1 MGKKITLG
9 TAITLIIIAIAITV
23 SLTMV
28 LALRSFNEKVS
39 SITERENMFA
49 KFTEIDNYVR
59 QNRKDDIDEKELMDS
74 VAKGYLDGIDDP
86 YALYM
91 NTEAYAAYVA
101 ASSQTVA
108 GVGISSSMDSDGYML
123 VNKVYEGSTA
133 AGAGILAGDLIIK
146 VDDINLSAE
155 TYEQAE
161 ALLIGEAGT
170 KVTLKVR
177 RGGDDTEMEITR
189 RVITPTNV
197 TAVAFEDYYYI
208 RVDDFTEST
217 PDQFSKAVE
226 KAISAGAKY
235 LIFDVRSVSSGLVS
249 SAATVLDR
257 LVGSGDMLYVE
268 YSDGTKETLYTSNS
282 RETDIPMAVL
292 VNDGTAGA
300 AEFFAAGLRDFGKAK
315 IVGTQTAGVG
325 SLQKI
330 YKLDDGSAIQLTIG
344 KYYLAN
350 SDTAWE
356 GTGIAPD
363 HSVILGYSAD
373 FTSLATINPDIDP
386 QLAKAIEV
394 ASAAVDS
401 GADSVDGSSSVES
414 GESSNG

>member
-9 TAITLIIIAIAITV
+9 TAITLIIIAIAITI

-28 LALRSFNEKVS
+28 LALRNFNEKVS

-59 QNRKDDIDEKELMDS
+59 QNRGDIDEEELMDS
-74 VAKGYLDGIDDP
+74 VAKGYLSGIDDP

-91 NTEAYAAYVA
+91 SAEAYSAYVA

-108 GVGISSSMDSDGYML
+108 GVGISASMDSDGYML
-123 VNKVYEGSTA
+123 VGKVYEGSTA
-133 AGAGILAGDLIIK
+133 ASAGILPGDLIIK
-146 VDDINLSAE
+146 VDDINLSAD
-155 TYEQAE
+155 TYADAE

-170 KVTLKVR
+170 KVTLNVR
-177 RGGDDTEMEITR
+177 RNGEDTEMEITR
-189 RVITPTNV
+189 RVLTPTNV
-197 TAVAFEDYYYI
+197 ATIAFDNHYYI
-208 RVDDFTEST
+208 RVDSFTEST

-226 KAISAGAKY
+226 KAISAGAQY
-235 LIFDVRSVSSGLVS
+235 LVFDVRSVSSGLIS
-249 SAATVLDR
+249 SAATILDR

-268 YSDGTKETLYTSNS
+268 YNDGSKETLYTSNS
-282 RETDIPMAVL
+282 RETDIPMVVL
-292 VNDGTAGA
+292 VNEGTSGA

-350 SDTAWE
+350 SETAWE
-356 GTGIAPD
+356 GVG
-363 HSVILGYSAD
+363 
-373 FTSLATINPDIDP
+373 INPDHAVSLGYVADFSNLSTIDP
-386 QLAKAIEV
+386 SIDTQLAKAIEV
-394 ASAAVDS
+394 VSAAINTNVDEENS
-401 GADSVDGSSSVES
+401 ES
-414 GESSNG
+414 GSGEENNG

>member
-28 LALRSFNEKVS
+28 LALRNFNEKVS

-59 QNRKDDIDEKELMDS
+59 QNRGDIDEEELMDS
-74 VAKGYLDGIDDP
+74 VAKGYLSGIDDP

-91 NTEAYAAYVA
+91 SAEAYSAYVA

-108 GVGISSSMDSDGYML
+108 GVGISASMDSDGYML
-123 VNKVYEGSTA
+123 VGKVYEGSTA
-133 AGAGILAGDLIIK
+133 ASAGILPGDLIIK
-146 VDDINLSAE
+146 VDDINLSAD
-155 TYEQAE
+155 TYADAE

-177 RGGDDTEMEITR
+177 RNGEDTEMEITR
-189 RVITPTNV
+189 RVLTPTNV
-197 TAVAFEDYYYI
+197 ATIAFDNHYYI
-208 RVDDFTEST
+208 RVDSFTEST

-226 KAISAGAKY
+226 KAISAGAQY
-235 LIFDVRSVSSGLVS
+235 LVFDVRSVSSGLIS
-249 SAATVLDR
+249 SAATILDR

-268 YSDGTKETLYTSNS
+268 YNDGSKETLYTSNS
-282 RETDIPMAVL
+282 RETDIPMVVL
-292 VNDGTAGA
+292 VNEGTSGA

-350 SDTAWE
+350 SETAWE
-356 GTGIAPD
+356 GVG
-363 HSVILGYSAD
+363 
-373 FTSLATINPDIDP
+373 INPDHAVSLGYVADFGNLSTIDP
-386 QLAKAIEV
+386 SIDTQLAKAIEV
-394 ASAAVDS
+394 VSAAINTNVDEENS
-401 GADSVDGSSSVES
+401 ES
-414 GESSNG
+414 GSGEENNG

>member
-28 LALRSFNEKVS
+28 LALRNFNEKVS
-39 SITERENMFA
+39 GITDRENMFA

-59 QNRKDDIDEKELMDS
+59 QNRSDIDEEKLMDG
-74 VAKGYLDGIDDP
+74 VAKGYLSGINDP

-91 NTEAYAAYVA
+91 SAEAYSAYVA

-108 GVGISSSMDSDGYML
+108 GVGISASMDSDGYML
-123 VNKVYEGSTA
+123 VNKVYDGSTA
-133 AGAGILAGDLIIK
+133 ASAGILPGDLVIK

-155 TYEQAE
+155 TYADAE

-177 RGGDDTEMEITR
+177 RDGEDTEMEITR
-189 RVITPTNV
+189 RVLTPTNIS
-197 TAVAFEDYYYI
+197 TLAFDNHYYI
-208 RVDDFTEST
+208 RIDDFTEST

-226 KAISAGAKY
+226 KAVSAGAQY
-235 LIFDVRSVSSGLVS
+235 IIFDVRSVSSGLVS
-249 SAATVLDR
+249 SAATILDR

-268 YSDGTKETLYTSNS
+268 YNDGTRETLYTSNS
-282 RETDIPMAVL
+282 RETDIPMVVL
-292 VNDGTAGA
+292 VNEGTSGA

-315 IVGTQTAGVG
+315 IVGGKTAGVG

-350 SDTAWE
+350 SQTAWE
-356 GTGIAPD
+356 GVGIMPD
-363 HSVILGYSAD
+363 HLVSLDYVPD
-373 FTSLATINPDIDP
+373 FTNLSTVDPDMDA

-394 ASAAVDS
+394 VSAAVNTNVDEQPSESDS
-401 GADSVDGSSSVES
+401 SAEN
-414 GESSNG
+414 NG

>member
-9 TAITLIIIAIAITV
+9 TAITLIIIAIAITI

-28 LALRSFNEKVS
+28 LALRNFNEKVS

-59 QNRKDDIDEKELMDS
+59 QNRGDIDEEELMDS
-74 VAKGYLDGIDDP
+74 VAKGYLSGIDDP

-91 NTEAYAAYVA
+91 SAEAYSAYVA

-108 GVGISSSMDSDGYML
+108 GVGISASMDSDGYML
-123 VNKVYEGSTA
+123 VGKVYEGSTA
-133 AGAGILAGDLIIK
+133 ASAGILPGDLIIK
-146 VDDINLSAE
+146 VDDINLSAD
-155 TYEQAE
+155 TYADAE

-177 RGGDDTEMEITR
+177 RNGEDTEMEITR
-189 RVITPTNV
+189 RVLTPTNV
-197 TAVAFEDYYYI
+197 ATIAFDNHYYI
-208 RVDDFTEST
+208 RVDNFTEST

-226 KAISAGAKY
+226 KAISAGAQY
-235 LIFDVRSVSSGLVS
+235 LVFDVRSVSSGLIS
-249 SAATVLDR
+249 SAATILDR

-268 YSDGTKETLYTSNS
+268 YNDGSKETLYTSNS
-282 RETDIPMAVL
+282 RETDIPMVVL
-292 VNDGTAGA
+292 VNEGTSGA

-350 SDTAWE
+350 SKTAWE
-356 GTGIAPD
+356 GVG
-363 HSVILGYSAD
+363 
-373 FTSLATINPDIDP
+373 INPDHAVSLGYVADFSNLSTIDP
-386 QLAKAIEV
+386 SIDTQLAKAIEV
-394 ASAAVDS
+394 VSAAINTNVDEENSKS
-401 GADSVDGSSSVES
+401 GS
-414 GESSNG
+414 GEENNG

>member
-28 LALRSFNEKVS
+28 LALRNFNEKVS
-39 SITERENMFA
+39 GITDRENMFA

-59 QNRKDDIDEKELMDS
+59 QNRSDIDEEKLMDG
-74 VAKGYLDGIDDP
+74 VAKGYLSGINDP

-91 NTEAYAAYVA
+91 SAEAYSAYVA

-108 GVGISSSMDSDGYML
+108 GVGISASMDSDGYML
-123 VNKVYEGSTA
+123 VNKVYDGSTA
-133 AGAGILAGDLIIK
+133 ASAGILPGDLVIK

-155 TYEQAE
+155 TYADAE

-177 RGGDDTEMEITR
+177 RDGEDTEMEITR
-189 RVITPTNV
+189 RVLTPTNIS
-197 TAVAFEDYYYI
+197 TLAFDNHYYI
-208 RVDDFTEST
+208 RIDDFTEST

-226 KAISAGAKY
+226 KAVSAGAQY
-235 LIFDVRSVSSGLVS
+235 IIFDVRSVSSGLVS
-249 SAATVLDR
+249 SAATILDR

-268 YSDGTKETLYTSNS
+268 YNDGTQETLYTSNS
-282 RETDIPMAVL
+282 RETDIPMVVL
-292 VNDGTAGA
+292 VNEGTSGA

-315 IVGTQTAGVG
+315 IVGGKTAGVG

-350 SDTAWE
+350 SQTAWE
-356 GTGIAPD
+356 GVGIMPD
-363 HSVILGYSAD
+363 HLVSLDYIPD
-373 FTSLATINPDIDP
+373 FTSLSTVDPDMDA

-394 ASAAVDS
+394 VSAAVNTNVDELPSESDS
-401 GADSVDGSSSVES
+401 SAEN
-414 GESSNG
+414 NG

>member
-9 TAITLIIIAIAITV
+9 TAITLIIIAIAITI

-28 LALRSFNEKVS
+28 LALRNFNEKVS

-59 QNRKDDIDEKELMDS
+59 QNRGDIDEEELMDS
-74 VAKGYLDGIDDP
+74 VAKGYLSGIDDP

-91 NTEAYAAYVA
+91 SAEAYSAYVA

-108 GVGISSSMDSDGYML
+108 GVGISASMDSDGYML
-123 VNKVYEGSTA
+123 VGKVYEGSTA
-133 AGAGILAGDLIIK
+133 ASAGILPGDLIIK
-146 VDDINLSAE
+146 VDDINLSAD
-155 TYEQAE
+155 TYADAE

-177 RGGDDTEMEITR
+177 RNGEDTEMEITR
-189 RVITPTNV
+189 RVLTPTNV
-197 TAVAFEDYYYI
+197 ATIAFDNHYYI
-208 RVDDFTEST
+208 RVASFTEST

-226 KAISAGAKY
+226 KAISAGAQY
-235 LIFDVRSVSSGLVS
+235 LVFDVRSVSSGLIS
-249 SAATVLDR
+249 SAATILDR

-268 YSDGTKETLYTSNS
+268 YNDGSKETLYTSNS
-282 RETDIPMAVL
+282 RETNIPMVVL
-292 VNDGTAGA
+292 VNEGTSGA

-350 SDTAWE
+350 SETAWE
-356 GTGIAPD
+356 GVG
-363 HSVILGYSAD
+363 
-373 FTSLATINPDIDP
+373 INPDHAVSLGYVADFSNLSTIDP
-386 QLAKAIEV
+386 SIDTQLAKAIEV
-394 ASAAVDS
+394 VSAAINTNVDEENS
-401 GADSVDGSSSVES
+401 ES
-414 GESSNG
+414 GSGEENNG

>member
-9 TAITLIIIAIAITV
+9 TAITLIIIAVAITV

-28 LALRSFNEKVS
+28 LALRNFNEKVS
-39 SITERENMFA
+39 GITERENMFA

-59 QNRKDDIDEKELMDS
+59 QNRSDIDEETLMDG
-74 VAKGYLDGIDDP
+74 VAKGYLSGINDP

-91 NTEAYAAYVA
+91 SAETYSAYVA

-108 GVGISSSMDSDGYML
+108 GVGITASMDSDGYML
-123 VNKVYEGSTA
+123 VGKVYDGSTA
-133 AGAGILAGDLIIK
+133 ASAGILPGDLIIK
-146 VDDINLSAE
+146 VDDINLSAD
-155 TYEQAE
+155 TYAEAE

-177 RGGDDTEMEITR
+177 RDGEDTEMEITR
-189 RVITPTNV
+189 RVLTPTNV
-197 TAVAFEDYYYI
+197 TAVPFDNYYYI

-226 KAISAGAKY
+226 KAISAGAQY
-235 LIFDVRSVSSGLVS
+235 LVFDVRSVNSGLIS

-268 YSDGTKETLYTSNS
+268 YNDGSKETLYTSNS
-282 RETDIPMAVL
+282 RETDIPMVVL
-292 VNDGTAGA
+292 VNESTAGA

-315 IVGTQTAGVG
+315 IVGMQTAGVG

-356 GTGIAPD
+356 GFGVVPD
-363 HSVILGYSAD
+363 HMVSLDYTPDFSNLSA
-373 FTSLATINPDIDP
+373 IDP
-386 QLAKAIEV
+386 GFDAQFAKAIEV
-394 ASAAVDS
+394 ASASISTNGEGQPAEN
-401 GADSVDGSSSVES
+401 SSET
-414 GESSNG
+414 ENNG

>member
-9 TAITLIIIAIAITV
+9 TAITLIIIAVAITV

-28 LALRSFNEKVS
+28 LALRNFNEKVS
-39 SITERENMFA
+39 GITERENMFA

-59 QNRKDDIDEKELMDS
+59 QNRSDIDEETLMDG
-74 VAKGYLDGIDDP
+74 VAKGYLSGINDP

-91 NTEAYAAYVA
+91 SAETYSAYVA

-108 GVGISSSMDSDGYML
+108 GVGITASMDSDGYML
-123 VNKVYEGSTA
+123 VGKVYEGSTA
-133 AGAGILAGDLIIK
+133 ASAGILPGDLIIK
-146 VDDINLSAE
+146 VDDINLSAD
-155 TYEQAE
+155 TYTEAE

-170 KVTLKVR
+170 KVTLKLR
-177 RGGDDTEMEITR
+177 RDGEDTEMEITR
-189 RVITPTNV
+189 RVLTPTNV
-197 TAVAFEDYYYI
+197 TAVPFDNYYYI

-226 KAISAGAKY
+226 KAISAGAQY
-235 LIFDVRSVSSGLVS
+235 LVFDVRSVNSGLVS

-268 YSDGTKETLYTSNS
+268 YNDGSKETLYTSNS
-282 RETDIPMAVL
+282 RETDIPMVVL
-292 VNDGTAGA
+292 VNESTAGA

-315 IVGTQTAGVG
+315 IVGMQTAGVG

-356 GTGIAPD
+356 GFGVVPD
-363 HSVILGYSAD
+363 HMVSLDYTPDFSNLSA
-373 FTSLATINPDIDP
+373 IDP
-386 QLAKAIEV
+386 GFDAQFAKAIEV
-394 ASAAVDS
+394 ASASISTNGEGQPAEN
-401 GADSVDGSSSVES
+401 SSEA
-414 GESSNG
+414 ENNG

>member
-9 TAITLIIIAIAITV
+9 TAVTLIIIAIAITI

-28 LALRSFNEKVS
+28 LALRNFNEKVS

-59 QNRKDDIDEKELMDS
+59 QNRGDIDEEELMDS
-74 VAKGYLDGIDDP
+74 VAKGYLSGIDDP

-91 NTEAYAAYVA
+91 SAEAYSAYVA

-108 GVGISSSMDSDGYML
+108 GVGISASMDSDGYML
-123 VNKVYEGSTA
+123 VGKVYEGSTA
-133 AGAGILAGDLIIK
+133 ASAGILPGDLIIK
-146 VDDINLSAE
+146 VDDINLSAD
-155 TYEQAE
+155 TYADAE

-177 RGGDDTEMEITR
+177 RNGEDTEMEITR
-189 RVITPTNV
+189 RVLTPTNV
-197 TAVAFEDYYYI
+197 ATIAFDNHYYI
-208 RVDDFTEST
+208 RVDSFTEST

-226 KAISAGAKY
+226 KAISAGAQY
-235 LIFDVRSVSSGLVS
+235 LVFDVRSVSSGLIS
-249 SAATVLDR
+249 SAATILDR

-268 YSDGTKETLYTSNS
+268 YNDGSKETLYTSNS
-282 RETDIPMAVL
+282 RETDIPMVVL
-292 VNDGTAGA
+292 VNEGTSGA

-350 SDTAWE
+350 SETAWE
-356 GTGIAPD
+356 GVG
-363 HSVILGYSAD
+363 
-373 FTSLATINPDIDP
+373 INPDHAVSLGYVADFSNLSTIDP
-386 QLAKAIEV
+386 SIDTQLAKAIEV
-394 ASAAVDS
+394 VSAAINTNVDEENSKS
-401 GADSVDGSSSVES
+401 GS
-414 GESSNG
+414 GEENNG

>member
-9 TAITLIIIAIAITV
+9 TAITLIIIAVAITV

-28 LALRSFNEKVS
+28 LALRNFNEKVS
-39 SITERENMFA
+39 GITERENMFA

-59 QNRKDDIDEKELMDS
+59 QNRSDIDEETLMDG
-74 VAKGYLDGIDDP
+74 VAKGYLSGINDP

-91 NTEAYAAYVA
+91 SAETYSAYVA

-108 GVGISSSMDSDGYML
+108 GVGITASMDSDGYML
-123 VNKVYEGSTA
+123 VGKVYEGSTA
-133 AGAGILAGDLIIK
+133 ASAGILPGDLIIK
-146 VDDINLSAE
+146 VDDINLSAD
-155 TYEQAE
+155 TYADAE

-177 RGGDDTEMEITR
+177 RDGEDTEMEITR
-189 RVITPTNV
+189 RVLTPTNV
-197 TAVAFEDYYYI
+197 TAVPFDNYYYI

-226 KAISAGAKY
+226 KAISAGAQY
-235 LIFDVRSVSSGLVS
+235 LVFDVRSVNSGLVS

-268 YSDGTKETLYTSNS
+268 YNDGSKETLYTSNS
-282 RETDIPMAVL
+282 RETDIPMVVL
-292 VNDGTAGA
+292 VNESTAGA

-315 IVGTQTAGVG
+315 IVGMQTAGVG

-344 KYYLAN
+344 KYYLA
-350 SDTAWE
+350 SSKTAWE
-356 GTGIAPD
+356 GSGVVPD
-363 HSVILGYSAD
+363 HMVSLDYTPDFSNLSA
-373 FTSLATINPDIDP
+373 IDP
-386 QLAKAIEV
+386 GFDAQFAKAIEV
-394 ASAAVDS
+394 ASASISTNGEGQPAEN
-401 GADSVDGSSSVES
+401 SSET
-414 GESSNG
+414 ENNG

>member
-28 LALRSFNEKVS
+28 LALRNFNEKVS

-59 QNRKDDIDEKELMDS
+59 QNRGDIDEEELMDS
-74 VAKGYLDGIDDP
+74 VAKGYLSGIDDP

-91 NTEAYAAYVA
+91 SAEAYSAYVA

-108 GVGISSSMDSDGYML
+108 GVGISASMDSDGYML
-123 VNKVYEGSTA
+123 VGKVYEGSTA
-133 AGAGILAGDLIIK
+133 ASAGILPGDLIIK
-146 VDDINLSAE
+146 VDDINLSAD
-155 TYEQAE
+155 TYADAE

-177 RGGDDTEMEITR
+177 RNGEDTEMEITR
-189 RVITPTNV
+189 RVLTPTNV
-197 TAVAFEDYYYI
+197 ATIAFDNHYYI
-208 RVDDFTEST
+208 RVDSFTEST

-226 KAISAGAKY
+226 KAISAGAQY
-235 LIFDVRSVSSGLVS
+235 LVFDVRSVSSGLIS
-249 SAATVLDR
+249 SAATILDR
-257 LVGSGDMLYVE
+257 LVCSGDMLYVE
-268 YSDGTKETLYTSNS
+268 YNDGSKETLYTSNS
-282 RETDIPMAVL
+282 RETDIPMVVL
-292 VNDGTAGA
+292 VNEGTSGA

-350 SDTAWE
+350 SETAWE
-356 GTGIAPD
+356 GVG
-363 HSVILGYSAD
+363 
-373 FTSLATINPDIDP
+373 INPDHAVSLGYVADFGNLSTIDP
-386 QLAKAIEV
+386 SIDTQLAKAIEV
-394 ASAAVDS
+394 VSAAINTNVDEENS
-401 GADSVDGSSSVES
+401 ES
-414 GESSNG
+414 GSGEENNG

>member
-9 TAITLIIIAIAITV
+9 TAITLIIIAIAITI

-28 LALRSFNEKVS
+28 LALRNFNEKVS

-59 QNRKDDIDEKELMDS
+59 QNRGDIDEEELMDS
-74 VAKGYLDGIDDP
+74 VAKGYLSGIDDP

-91 NTEAYAAYVA
+91 SAEAYSAYVA

-108 GVGISSSMDSDGYML
+108 GVGISASMDSDGYML
-123 VNKVYEGSTA
+123 VGKVYEGSTA
-133 AGAGILAGDLIIK
+133 ASAGILPGDLIIK
-146 VDDINLSAE
+146 VDDINLSAD
-155 TYEQAE
+155 TYADAE

-177 RGGDDTEMEITR
+177 RNGEDTEMEITR
-189 RVITPTNV
+189 RVLTPTNV
-197 TAVAFEDYYYI
+197 ATIAFDNHYYI
-208 RVDDFTEST
+208 CVDSFTEST

-226 KAISAGAKY
+226 KAISAGAQY
-235 LIFDVRSVSSGLVS
+235 LVFDVRSVSSGLIS
-249 SAATVLDR
+249 SAATILDR

-268 YSDGTKETLYTSNS
+268 YNDGSKETLYTSNS
-282 RETDIPMAVL
+282 RETDIPMVVL
-292 VNDGTAGA
+292 VNEGTSGA

-350 SDTAWE
+350 SETAWE
-356 GTGIAPD
+356 GVG
-363 HSVILGYSAD
+363 
-373 FTSLATINPDIDP
+373 INPDHAVSLGYVADFSNLSTIDP
-386 QLAKAIEV
+386 SIDTQLAKAIEV
-394 ASAAVDS
+394 VSAAINTNVDEENS
-401 GADSVDGSSSVES
+401 ES
-414 GESSNG
+414 GSGEENNG

>member
-9 TAITLIIIAIAITV
+9 TAITLIIIAVAITV

-28 LALRSFNEKVS
+28 LALRNFNEKVS
-39 SITERENMFA
+39 GITERENMFA

-59 QNRKDDIDEKELMDS
+59 QNRSDIDEETLMDG
-74 VAKGYLDGIDDP
+74 VAKGYLSGINDP

-91 NTEAYAAYVA
+91 SAETYSAYVA

-108 GVGISSSMDSDGYML
+108 GVGITASMDSDGYML
-123 VNKVYEGSTA
+123 VGKVYEGSTA
-133 AGAGILAGDLIIK
+133 ASAGILPGDLIIK
-146 VDDINLSAE
+146 VDDINLSAD
-155 TYEQAE
+155 TYAESE

-177 RGGDDTEMEITR
+177 RDGEDTEMEITR
-189 RVITPTNV
+189 RVLTPTNV
-197 TAVAFEDYYYI
+197 TAVPFDNYYYI

-226 KAISAGAKY
+226 KAISAGAQY
-235 LIFDVRSVSSGLVS
+235 LVFDVRSVNSGLIS

-268 YSDGTKETLYTSNS
+268 YNDGSKETLYTSNS
-282 RETDIPMAVL
+282 RETDIPMVVL
-292 VNDGTAGA
+292 VNESTAGA

-315 IVGTQTAGVG
+315 IVGMQTAGVG

-356 GTGIAPD
+356 GFGVVPD
-363 HSVILGYSAD
+363 HMVSLDYTPDFSNLSA
-373 FTSLATINPDIDP
+373 IDP
-386 QLAKAIEV
+386 GFDAQFAKAIEV
-394 ASAAVDS
+394 ASASISTNGEGQPAEN
-401 GADSVDGSSSVES
+401 SSEA
-414 GESSNG
+414 ENNG

>member
-9 TAITLIIIAIAITV
+9 TAITLIIIAVAITV

-28 LALRSFNEKVS
+28 LALRNFNEKVS
-39 SITERENMFA
+39 GITERENMFA

-59 QNRKDDIDEKELMDS
+59 QNRSDIDEETLMDG
-74 VAKGYLDGIDDP
+74 VAKGYLSGINDP

-91 NTEAYAAYVA
+91 SAETYSAYVA

-108 GVGISSSMDSDGYML
+108 GVGITASMDSDGYML
-123 VNKVYEGSTA
+123 VGKVYDGSTA
-133 AGAGILAGDLIIK
+133 ASAGILPGDLIIK
-146 VDDINLSAE
+146 VDDINLSAD
-155 TYEQAE
+155 TYAESE

-177 RGGDDTEMEITR
+177 RDGEDTEMEITR
-189 RVITPTNV
+189 RVLTPTNV
-197 TAVAFEDYYYI
+197 TAVPFDNYYYI

-226 KAISAGAKY
+226 KAISAGAQY
-235 LIFDVRSVSSGLVS
+235 LVFDVRSVNSGLVS

-268 YSDGTKETLYTSNS
+268 YNDGSKETLYTSNS
-282 RETDIPMAVL
+282 RETDIPMVVL
-292 VNDGTAGA
+292 VNESTAGA

-315 IVGTQTAGVG
+315 IVGMQTAGIG

-350 SDTAWE
+350 SKTAWE
-356 GTGIAPD
+356 GSGVVPD
-363 HSVILGYSAD
+363 HMVSLDYTPDFSNLSA
-373 FTSLATINPDIDP
+373 IDP
-386 QLAKAIEV
+386 GFDAQFAKAIEV
-394 ASAAVDS
+394 ASASISTNGEGQPAEN
-401 GADSVDGSSSVES
+401 SSEA
-414 GESSNG
+414 ENNG

>member
-9 TAITLIIIAIAITV
+9 TAITLIIIAIAITI

-28 LALRSFNEKVS
+28 LALRNFNEKVS

-59 QNRKDDIDEKELMDS
+59 QNRGDIDEEELMDS
-74 VAKGYLDGIDDP
+74 VAKGYLSGIDDP

-91 NTEAYAAYVA
+91 SAEAYSAYVA

-108 GVGISSSMDSDGYML
+108 GVGISASMDSDGYML
-123 VNKVYEGSTA
+123 VGKVYEGSTA
-133 AGAGILAGDLIIK
+133 ASAGILPGDLIIK
-146 VDDINLSAE
+146 VDDINLSAD
-155 TYEQAE
+155 TYADAE

-177 RGGDDTEMEITR
+177 RNGEDTEMEITR
-189 RVITPTNV
+189 RVLTPTNV
-197 TAVAFEDYYYI
+197 ATIAFDNHYYI
-208 RVDDFTEST
+208 RVDSFTEST

-226 KAISAGAKY
+226 KAISAGAQY
-235 LIFDVRSVSSGLVS
+235 LVFDVRSVSSGLIS
-249 SAATVLDR
+249 SAATILDR

-268 YSDGTKETLYTSNS
+268 YNDGSKETLYTSNS
-282 RETDIPMAVL
+282 KETDIPMVVL
-292 VNDGTAGA
+292 VNEGTSGA

-350 SDTAWE
+350 SETAWE
-356 GTGIAPD
+356 GVG
-363 HSVILGYSAD
+363 
-373 FTSLATINPDIDP
+373 INPDHAVSLGYVADFSNLSTIDP
-386 QLAKAIEV
+386 SIDTQLAKAIEV
-394 ASAAVDS
+394 VSAAINTNVDEENS
-401 GADSVDGSSSVES
+401 ES
-414 GESSNG
+414 GSGEENNG

>member
-9 TAITLIIIAIAITV
+9 TAITLIIIAIAITI

-28 LALRSFNEKVS
+28 LALRNFNEKVS

-59 QNRKDDIDEKELMDS
+59 QNRGDIDEEELMDS
-74 VAKGYLDGIDDP
+74 VAKGYLSGIDDP

-91 NTEAYAAYVA
+91 SAEAYSAYVA

-108 GVGISSSMDSDGYML
+108 GVGISASMDSDGYML
-123 VNKVYEGSTA
+123 VVKVYEGSTA
-133 AGAGILAGDLIIK
+133 ASAGILPGDLIIK
-146 VDDINLSAE
+146 VDDINLSAD
-155 TYEQAE
+155 TYADAE

-177 RGGDDTEMEITR
+177 RNGEDTEMEITR
-189 RVITPTNV
+189 RVLTPTNV
-197 TAVAFEDYYYI
+197 ATIAFDNHYYI
-208 RVDDFTEST
+208 RVDSFTEST

-226 KAISAGAKY
+226 KAISAGAQY
-235 LIFDVRSVSSGLVS
+235 LVFDVRSVSSGLIS
-249 SAATVLDR
+249 SAATILDR

-268 YSDGTKETLYTSNS
+268 YNDGSKETLYTSNS
-282 RETDIPMAVL
+282 RETDIPMVVL
-292 VNDGTAGA
+292 VNEGTSGA

-350 SDTAWE
+350 SETAWE
-356 GTGIAPD
+356 GVG
-363 HSVILGYSAD
+363 
-373 FTSLATINPDIDP
+373 INPDHAVSLGYVADFGNLSTIDP
-386 QLAKAIEV
+386 SIDTQLAKAIEV
-394 ASAAVDS
+394 VSAAINTNVDEENS
-401 GADSVDGSSSVES
+401 ES
-414 GESSNG
+414 GSGEENNG

>member
-9 TAITLIIIAIAITV
+9 TAITLIIIAIAITI

-28 LALRSFNEKVS
+28 LALRNFNEKVS

-59 QNRKDDIDEKELMDS
+59 QNRGDIDEEELMDS
-74 VAKGYLDGIDDP
+74 VAKGYLSGIDDP

-91 NTEAYAAYVA
+91 SAEAYSAYVA

-108 GVGISSSMDSDGYML
+108 GVGISASMDSDGYML
-123 VNKVYEGSTA
+123 VGKVYEGSTA
-133 AGAGILAGDLIIK
+133 ASAGILPGDLIIK
-146 VDDINLSAE
+146 VDDINLSAD
-155 TYEQAE
+155 TYADAE

-177 RGGDDTEMEITR
+177 RNGEDTEMEITR
-189 RVITPTNV
+189 RVLTPTNV
-197 TAVAFEDYYYI
+197 ATIAFDNHYYI
-208 RVDDFTEST
+208 RVDNFTEST

-226 KAISAGAKY
+226 KAISAGAQY
-235 LIFDVRSVSSGLVS
+235 LVFDVRSVSSGLIS
-249 SAATVLDR
+249 SAATILDR

-268 YSDGTKETLYTSNS
+268 YNDGSKETLYTSNS
-282 RETDIPMAVL
+282 RETDIPMVVL
-292 VNDGTAGA
+292 VNEGTSDA

-350 SDTAWE
+350 SETAWE
-356 GTGIAPD
+356 GVG
-363 HSVILGYSAD
+363 
-373 FTSLATINPDIDP
+373 INPDHAVSLGYVADFSNLSTIDP
-386 QLAKAIEV
+386 SIDTQLAKAIEV
-394 ASAAVDS
+394 VSAAINTNIDEENS
-401 GADSVDGSSSVES
+401 ES
-414 GESSNG
+414 GSGEENNG

>member
-9 TAITLIIIAIAITV
+9 TAITLIIIAVAITV

-28 LALRSFNEKVS
+28 LALRNFNEKVS
-39 SITERENMFA
+39 GITERENMFA

-59 QNRKDDIDEKELMDS
+59 QNRSDIDEETLMDG
-74 VAKGYLDGIDDP
+74 VAKGYLSGINDP

-91 NTEAYAAYVA
+91 SAETYSAYVA

-108 GVGISSSMDSDGYML
+108 GVGITASMDSDGYML
-123 VNKVYEGSTA
+123 VGKVYEGSTA
-133 AGAGILAGDLIIK
+133 ASAGILPGDLIIK
-146 VDDINLSAE
+146 VDDINLSADTYADAE
-155 TYEQAE
+155 T
-161 ALLIGEAGT
+161 LLIGEAGT

-177 RGGDDTEMEITR
+177 RDGEDTEMEITR
-189 RVITPTNV
+189 RVLTPTNV
-197 TAVAFEDYYYI
+197 TAVPFDNYYYI

-226 KAISAGAKY
+226 KAISAGAQY
-235 LIFDVRSVSSGLVS
+235 LVFDVRSVNSGLVS

-268 YSDGTKETLYTSNS
+268 YNDGSKETLYTSNS
-282 RETDIPMAVL
+282 RETDIPMVVL
-292 VNDGTAGA
+292 VNESTAGA

-315 IVGTQTAGVG
+315 IVGMQTAGVG

-350 SDTAWE
+350 SKTAWE
-356 GTGIAPD
+356 GSGVVPD
-363 HSVILGYSAD
+363 HMVSLDYTPDFSNLSA
-373 FTSLATINPDIDP
+373 IDP
-386 QLAKAIEV
+386 GFDAQFAKAIEV
-394 ASAAVDS
+394 ASASITTNGEGQPAEN
-401 GADSVDGSSSVES
+401 SSEA
-414 GESSNG
+414 ENNG

>member
-9 TAITLIIIAIAITV
+9 TAITLIIIAIAITI

-28 LALRSFNEKVS
+28 LALRNFNEKVS

-59 QNRKDDIDEKELMDS
+59 QNRGDIDEEELMDS
-74 VAKGYLDGIDDP
+74 VAKGYLSGIDDP

-91 NTEAYAAYVA
+91 SAEAYSAYVA

-108 GVGISSSMDSDGYML
+108 GVGISASMDSDGYML
-123 VNKVYEGSTA
+123 VGKVYEGSTA
-133 AGAGILAGDLIIK
+133 ASAGILPGDLIIK
-146 VDDINLSAE
+146 VDDINLSAD
-155 TYEQAE
+155 TYADAE

-177 RGGDDTEMEITR
+177 RNGEDTEMEITR
-189 RVITPTNV
+189 RVLTPTNV
-197 TAVAFEDYYYI
+197 ATIAFDNHYYI
-208 RVDDFTEST
+208 RVDNFTEST

-226 KAISAGAKY
+226 KAISAGAQY
-235 LIFDVRSVSSGLVS
+235 LVFDVRSVSSGLIS
-249 SAATVLDR
+249 SAATILDR

-268 YSDGTKETLYTSNS
+268 YNDGSIETLYTSNS
-282 RETDIPMAVL
+282 RETDIPMVVL
-292 VNDGTAGA
+292 VNEGTSGA

-350 SDTAWE
+350 SETAWE
-356 GTGIAPD
+356 GVG
-363 HSVILGYSAD
+363 
-373 FTSLATINPDIDP
+373 INPDHAVSLGYVADFSNLSTIDP
-386 QLAKAIEV
+386 SIDTQLAKAIEV
-394 ASAAVDS
+394 VSAAINTNVDEENS
-401 GADSVDGSSSVES
+401 ES
-414 GESSNG
+414 GSGEENNG

>member
-9 TAITLIIIAIAITV
+9 TAITLIIIAVAITV

-28 LALRSFNEKVS
+28 LALRNFNEKVS
-39 SITERENMFA
+39 GITERENMFA

-59 QNRKDDIDEKELMDS
+59 QNRSDIDEETLMDG
-74 VAKGYLDGIDDP
+74 VAKGYLSGINDP

-91 NTEAYAAYVA
+91 SAETYSAYVA

-108 GVGISSSMDSDGYML
+108 GVGITASMDSDGYML
-123 VNKVYEGSTA
+123 VGKVYEGSTA
-133 AGAGILAGDLIIK
+133 ASAGILPGDLIIK
-146 VDDINLSAE
+146 VDDINLSAD
-155 TYEQAE
+155 TYTEAE

-177 RGGDDTEMEITR
+177 RDGEDTEMEITR
-189 RVITPTNV
+189 RVLTPTNV
-197 TAVAFEDYYYI
+197 TAVPFDNYYYI

-226 KAISAGAKY
+226 KAISAGAQY
-235 LIFDVRSVSSGLVS
+235 LVFDVRSVNSGLIS
-249 SAATVLDR
+249 SAATILDR

-268 YSDGTKETLYTSNS
+268 YNDGSKETLYTSNS
-282 RETDIPMAVL
+282 RETDIPMVVL
-292 VNDGTAGA
+292 VNESTAGA

-315 IVGTQTAGVG
+315 IVGMQTAGVG

-350 SDTAWE
+350 SKTAWE
-356 GTGIAPD
+356 GSGVVPD
-363 HSVILGYSAD
+363 HMVSLDYTPDFSNLSA
-373 FTSLATINPDIDP
+373 IDP
-386 QLAKAIEV
+386 GFDAQFAKAIEV
-394 ASAAVDS
+394 ASASISTNGEGQPVEN
-401 GADSVDGSSSVES
+401 SSEA
-414 GESSNG
+414 ENNG

>member
-9 TAITLIIIAIAITV
+9 TAITLIIIAVAITV

-28 LALRSFNEKVS
+28 LALRNFNEKVS
-39 SITERENMFA
+39 GITERENMFA

-59 QNRKDDIDEKELMDS
+59 QNRSDIDEETLMDG
-74 VAKGYLDGIDDP
+74 VAKGYLSGINDP

-91 NTEAYAAYVA
+91 SAETYSTYVA

-108 GVGISSSMDSDGYML
+108 GVGITASMDSDGYML
-123 VNKVYEGSTA
+123 VGKVYEGSTA
-133 AGAGILAGDLIIK
+133 ASAGILPGDLIIK
-146 VDDINLSAE
+146 VDDINLSAD
-155 TYEQAE
+155 TYADAE

-177 RGGDDTEMEITR
+177 RDGEDTEMEITR
-189 RVITPTNV
+189 RVLTPTNV
-197 TAVAFEDYYYI
+197 TAVPFDNYYYI

-226 KAISAGAKY
+226 KAISAGAQY
-235 LIFDVRSVSSGLVS
+235 LVFDVRSVNSGLIS
-249 SAATVLDR
+249 SAATILDR

-268 YSDGTKETLYTSNS
+268 YNDGSKETLYTSNS
-282 RETDIPMAVL
+282 RETDIPMVVL
-292 VNDGTAGA
+292 VNESTAGA

-315 IVGTQTAGVG
+315 IVGMQTAGVG

-350 SDTAWE
+350 SKTAWE
-356 GTGIAPD
+356 GSGVVPD
-363 HSVILGYSAD
+363 HMVSLDYTPDFSNLSA
-373 FTSLATINPDIDP
+373 INPGFDA
-386 QLAKAIEV
+386 QFAKAIEV
-394 ASAAVDS
+394 ASAS
-401 GADSVDGSSSVES
+401 ISTNGDGQPAENSSEA
-414 GESSNG
+414 ENNG

>member
-9 TAITLIIIAIAITV
+9 TAITLIIIAVAITV

-28 LALRSFNEKVS
+28 LALRNFNEKVS
-39 SITERENMFA
+39 GITERENMFA

-59 QNRKDDIDEKELMDS
+59 QNRSDIDEETLMDG
-74 VAKGYLDGIDDP
+74 VAKGYLSGINDP

-91 NTEAYAAYVA
+91 SAETYSAYVA

-108 GVGISSSMDSDGYML
+108 GVGITASMDSDGYML
-123 VNKVYEGSTA
+123 VGKVYEGSTA
-133 AGAGILAGDLIIK
+133 ASAGILPGDLIIK
-146 VDDINLSAE
+146 VDDINLSAD
-155 TYEQAE
+155 TYAESE

-177 RGGDDTEMEITR
+177 RDGEDTEMEITR
-189 RVITPTNV
+189 RVLTPTNV
-197 TAVAFEDYYYI
+197 TAVPFDNYYYI

-226 KAISAGAKY
+226 KAISAGAQY
-235 LIFDVRSVSSGLVS
+235 LVFDVRSVNSGLIS

-268 YSDGTKETLYTSNS
+268 YNDGNKETLYTSNS
-282 RETDIPMAVL
+282 RETDIPMVVL
-292 VNDGTAGA
+292 VNESTAGA

-315 IVGTQTAGVG
+315 IVGMQTAGVG

-350 SDTAWE
+350 SKTAWE
-356 GTGIAPD
+356 GSGVVPD
-363 HSVILGYSAD
+363 HMVSLDYTPDFSNLSA
-373 FTSLATINPDIDP
+373 INPGFDA
-386 QLAKAIEV
+386 QFAKAIEV
-394 ASAAVDS
+394 ASAS
-401 GADSVDGSSSVES
+401 ISTNGDGQPAENSSEA
-414 GESSNG
+414 ENNG

>member
-9 TAITLIIIAIAITV
+9 TAITLIIIAVAITV

-28 LALRSFNEKVS
+28 LALRNFNEKVS
-39 SITERENMFA
+39 GITERENMFA

-59 QNRKDDIDEKELMDS
+59 QNRSDIDEETLMDG
-74 VAKGYLDGIDDP
+74 VAKGYLSGINDP

-91 NTEAYAAYVA
+91 SAETYSAYVA

-108 GVGISSSMDSDGYML
+108 GVGITASMDSDGYML
-123 VNKVYEGSTA
+123 VGKVYEGSTA
-133 AGAGILAGDLIIK
+133 ASAGILPGDLIIK
-146 VDDINLSAE
+146 VDDINLSAD
-155 TYEQAE
+155 TYAESE

-177 RGGDDTEMEITR
+177 RDGEDTEMEITR
-189 RVITPTNV
+189 RVLTPTNV
-197 TAVAFEDYYYI
+197 TAVPFDNYYYI

-226 KAISAGAKY
+226 KAISAGAQY
-235 LIFDVRSVSSGLVS
+235 LVFDVRSVNSGLVS

-268 YSDGTKETLYTSNS
+268 YNDGSKETLYTSNS
-282 RETDIPMAVL
+282 RETDIPMVVL
-292 VNDGTAGA
+292 VNESTAGA

-315 IVGTQTAGVG
+315 IVGMQTAGVG

-350 SDTAWE
+350 SKTAWE
-356 GTGIAPD
+356 GFGVVPD
-363 HSVILGYSAD
+363 HMVSLDYTPDFSNLSA
-373 FTSLATINPDIDP
+373 IDP
-386 QLAKAIEV
+386 GFDAQFAKAIEV
-394 ASAAVDS
+394 ASASISTNGEGQPAEN
-401 GADSVDGSSSVES
+401 SSEA
-414 GESSNG
+414 ENNG

>member
-9 TAITLIIIAIAITV
+9 TAITLIIIAVAITV

-28 LALRSFNEKVS
+28 LALRNFNEKVS
-39 SITERENMFA
+39 GITERENMFA

-59 QNRKDDIDEKELMDS
+59 QNRSDIDEETLMDG
-74 VAKGYLDGIDDP
+74 VAKGYLSGINDP

-91 NTEAYAAYVA
+91 SAETYSAYVA

-108 GVGISSSMDSDGYML
+108 GVGITASMDSDGYML
-123 VNKVYEGSTA
+123 VGKVYDGSTA
-133 AGAGILAGDLIIK
+133 ASAGILPGDLIIK
-146 VDDINLSAE
+146 VDDINLSAD
-155 TYEQAE
+155 TYAESE

-177 RGGDDTEMEITR
+177 RDGEDTEMEITR
-189 RVITPTNV
+189 RVLTPTNV
-197 TAVAFEDYYYI
+197 TAVPFDNYYYI

-226 KAISAGAKY
+226 KAISAGAQY
-235 LIFDVRSVSSGLVS
+235 LVFDVRSVNSGLIS

-268 YSDGTKETLYTSNS
+268 YNDGSKETLYTSNS
-282 RETDIPMAVL
+282 RETDIPMVVL
-292 VNDGTAGA
+292 VNESTAGA

-315 IVGTQTAGVG
+315 IVGMQTAGVG

-356 GTGIAPD
+356 GFGVVPD
-363 HSVILGYSAD
+363 HMVSLDYTPDFSNLSA
-373 FTSLATINPDIDP
+373 IDP
-386 QLAKAIEV
+386 GFDAQFAKAIEV
-394 ASAAVDS
+394 ASASISTNGEGQPAEN
-401 GADSVDGSSSVES
+401 SSEA
-414 GESSNG
+414 ENNG

>member
-9 TAITLIIIAIAITV
+9 TAITLIIIAIAITI

-28 LALRSFNEKVS
+28 LALRNFNEKVS

-59 QNRKDDIDEKELMDS
+59 QNRGDIDEEELMDS
-74 VAKGYLDGIDDP
+74 VAKGYLSGIDDP

-91 NTEAYAAYVA
+91 SAEAYSAYVA

-108 GVGISSSMDSDGYML
+108 GVGISASMDSDGYML
-123 VNKVYEGSTA
+123 VGKVYEGSTA
-133 AGAGILAGDLIIK
+133 ASAGILPGDLIIK
-146 VDDINLSAE
+146 VDDINLSAD
-155 TYEQAE
+155 TYADAE

-177 RGGDDTEMEITR
+177 RNGEDTEMEITR
-189 RVITPTNV
+189 RVLTPTNV
-197 TAVAFEDYYYI
+197 ATIAFDNHYYI
-208 RVDDFTEST
+208 RVDNFTENT

-226 KAISAGAKY
+226 KAISAGAQY
-235 LIFDVRSVSSGLVS
+235 LVFDVRSVSSGLIS
-249 SAATVLDR
+249 SAATILDR

-268 YSDGTKETLYTSNS
+268 YNDGSKETLYTSNS
-282 RETDIPMAVL
+282 RETDIPMVVL
-292 VNDGTAGA
+292 VNEGTSGA

-344 KYYLAN
+344 KYYLSN
-350 SDTAWE
+350 SKTAWE
-356 GTGIAPD
+356 GVGITPD
-363 HSVILGYSAD
+363 HAVALGYVAD
-373 FTSLATINPDIDP
+373 FSNLSTIDP
-386 QLAKAIEV
+386 SIDTQLAKAVEV
-394 ASAAVDS
+394 VSAAINTNVDEENS
-401 GADSVDGSSSVES
+401 ES
-414 GESSNG
+414 GSGEENNG

>member
-9 TAITLIIIAIAITV
+9 TAITLIIIAVAITV

-28 LALRSFNEKVS
+28 LALRNFNEKVS
-39 SITERENMFA
+39 GITERENMFA

-59 QNRKDDIDEKELMDS
+59 QNRSDIDEETLMDG
-74 VAKGYLDGIDDP
+74 VAKGYLSGINDP

-91 NTEAYAAYVA
+91 SAETYSAYVA

-108 GVGISSSMDSDGYML
+108 GVGITASMDSDGYML
-123 VNKVYEGSTA
+123 VGKVYEGSTA
-133 AGAGILAGDLIIK
+133 ASAGILPGDLIIK
-146 VDDINLSAE
+146 VDDINLSAD
-155 TYEQAE
+155 TYADAE

-177 RGGDDTEMEITR
+177 RDGEDTEMEITR
-189 RVITPTNV
+189 RVLTPTNV
-197 TAVAFEDYYYI
+197 TAVPFDNYYYI

-226 KAISAGAKY
+226 KAISAGAQY
-235 LIFDVRSVSSGLVS
+235 LVFDVRSVNSGLIS

-268 YSDGTKETLYTSNS
+268 YNDGSKETLYTSNS
-282 RETDIPMAVL
+282 RETDIPMVVL
-292 VNDGTAGA
+292 VNESTAGA

-315 IVGTQTAGVG
+315 IVGMQTAGVG

-356 GTGIAPD
+356 GSGVVPD
-363 HSVILGYSAD
+363 HMVSLDYTPDFSNLSA
-373 FTSLATINPDIDP
+373 INPGFDA
-386 QLAKAIEV
+386 QFAKAIEV
-394 ASAAVDS
+394 ASASISTNGEGQPAEN
-401 GADSVDGSSSVES
+401 SSEA
-414 GESSNG
+414 ENNG

>member
-9 TAITLIIIAIAITV
+9 TAITLIIIAIAITI

-28 LALRSFNEKVS
+28 LALRNFNEKVS

-59 QNRKDDIDEKELMDS
+59 QNRGDIDEEELMDS
-74 VAKGYLDGIDDP
+74 VAKGYLSGIDDP

-91 NTEAYAAYVA
+91 SAEAYSAYVA

-108 GVGISSSMDSDGYML
+108 GVGISASMDSDGYML
-123 VNKVYEGSTA
+123 VGKVYEGSTA
-133 AGAGILAGDLIIK
+133 ASAGILPGDLIIK
-146 VDDINLSAE
+146 VDDINLSAD
-155 TYEQAE
+155 TYADAE

-177 RGGDDTEMEITR
+177 RNGEDTEMEITR
-189 RVITPTNV
+189 RVLTPTNV
-197 TAVAFEDYYYI
+197 ATIAFDNHYYI
-208 RVDDFTEST
+208 RVDSFTEST

-226 KAISAGAKY
+226 KAISAGAQY
-235 LIFDVRSVSSGLVS
+235 LVFDVRSVSSGLIS
-249 SAATVLDR
+249 SAATILDR

-268 YSDGTKETLYTSNS
+268 YNDGSKETLYTSNS
-282 RETDIPMAVL
+282 RETDIHMGVL
-292 VNDGTAGA
+292 VNEGTSGA
-300 AEFFAAGLRDFGKAK
+300 AEFCAAGLRDFGKAK

-350 SDTAWE
+350 SETAWE
-356 GTGIAPD
+356 GVG
-363 HSVILGYSAD
+363 
-373 FTSLATINPDIDP
+373 INPDHAVSLGYVADFSNLSTIDP
-386 QLAKAIEV
+386 SIDTQLAKAIEV
-394 ASAAVDS
+394 VSAAINTNIDEENS
-401 GADSVDGSSSVES
+401 ES
-414 GESSNG
+414 GSGEENNG

>member
-9 TAITLIIIAIAITV
+9 TAITLIIIAIAITI

-28 LALRSFNEKVS
+28 LALRNFNEKVS

-59 QNRKDDIDEKELMDS
+59 QNRGDIDEEELMDS
-74 VAKGYLDGIDDP
+74 VAKGYLSGIDDP

-91 NTEAYAAYVA
+91 SAEAYSAYVA

-108 GVGISSSMDSDGYML
+108 GVGISASMDSDGYML
-123 VNKVYEGSTA
+123 VGKVYEGSTA
-133 AGAGILAGDLIIK
+133 ASAGILPGDLRIK
-146 VDDINLSAE
+146 VDDINLSAD
-155 TYEQAE
+155 TYADAE

-177 RGGDDTEMEITR
+177 RNGEDTEMEITR
-189 RVITPTNV
+189 RVLTPTNV
-197 TAVAFEDYYYI
+197 ATIAFDNHYYI
-208 RVDDFTEST
+208 RVDNFTEST

-226 KAISAGAKY
+226 KAISAGAQY
-235 LIFDVRSVSSGLVS
+235 LVFDVRSVSSGLIS
-249 SAATVLDR
+249 SAATILDR

-268 YSDGTKETLYTSNS
+268 YNDGSKETLYTSNS
-282 RETDIPMAVL
+282 RETNIPMVVL
-292 VNDGTAGA
+292 VNEGTSGA

-325 SLQKI
+325 SMQKT

-350 SDTAWE
+350 SETAWE
-356 GTGIAPD
+356 GVG
-363 HSVILGYSAD
+363 
-373 FTSLATINPDIDP
+373 INPDHAVSLGYVADFSNLSTIDP
-386 QLAKAIEV
+386 SIDTQLAKAIEV
-394 ASAAVDS
+394 VSAAINTNVDEENS
-401 GADSVDGSSSVES
+401 ES
-414 GESSNG
+414 GSGEENNG

>member
-9 TAITLIIIAIAITV
+9 TAITLIIIAIAITI

-28 LALRSFNEKVS
+28 LALRNFNEKVS

-59 QNRKDDIDEKELMDS
+59 QNRGDIDEEELMDS
-74 VAKGYLDGIDDP
+74 VAKGYLSGIDDP

-91 NTEAYAAYVA
+91 SAEAYSAYVA

-108 GVGISSSMDSDGYML
+108 GVGISASMDSDGYML
-123 VNKVYEGSTA
+123 VGKVYEGSTA
-133 AGAGILAGDLIIK
+133 ASAGILPGDLIIK
-146 VDDINLSAE
+146 VDDINLSAD
-155 TYEQAE
+155 TYADAE

-177 RGGDDTEMEITR
+177 RNGEDTEMEITR
-189 RVITPTNV
+189 RVLTPTNV
-197 TAVAFEDYYYI
+197 ATIAFDNHYYI
-208 RVDDFTEST
+208 RVDNFTEST

-226 KAISAGAKY
+226 KAISAGAQY
-235 LIFDVRSVSSGLVS
+235 LVFDVRSVSSGLIS
-249 SAATVLDR
+249 SAATILDR

-268 YSDGTKETLYTSNS
+268 YNDGSKETLYTSNS
-282 RETDIPMAVL
+282 RETDIPMVVL
-292 VNDGTAGA
+292 VNEGTSGA

-350 SDTAWE
+350 SETAWE
-356 GTGIAPD
+356 GVG
-363 HSVILGYSAD
+363 
-373 FTSLATINPDIDP
+373 INPDHAVSLGYVADFSNLSTIDP
-386 QLAKAIEV
+386 SIDTQLAKAIEV
-394 ASAAVDS
+394 VSAAINTNIDEENS
-401 GADSVDGSSSVES
+401 ES
-414 GESSNG
+414 GSGEENNG

>member
-9 TAITLIIIAIAITV
+9 TAITLIIIAVAITV

-28 LALRSFNEKVS
+28 LALRNFNEKVS
-39 SITERENMFA
+39 GITERENMFA

-59 QNRKDDIDEKELMDS
+59 QNRSDIDEETLMDG
-74 VAKGYLDGIDDP
+74 VAKGYLSGINDP

-91 NTEAYAAYVA
+91 SAETYSAYVA

-108 GVGISSSMDSDGYML
+108 GVGITASMDSDGYML
-123 VNKVYEGSTA
+123 VGKVYEGSTA
-133 AGAGILAGDLIIK
+133 ASAGILPGDLIIK
-146 VDDINLSAE
+146 VDDINLSADTYADAE
-155 TYEQAE
+155 T
-161 ALLIGEAGT
+161 LLIGEAGT

-177 RGGDDTEMEITR
+177 RDGEDTEMEITR
-189 RVITPTNV
+189 RVLTPTNV
-197 TAVAFEDYYYI
+197 TAVPFDNYYYI

-226 KAISAGAKY
+226 KAISAGAQY
-235 LIFDVRSVSSGLVS
+235 LVFDVRSVNSGLVS

-268 YSDGTKETLYTSNS
+268 YNDGSKETLYTSNS
-282 RETDIPMAVL
+282 RETDIPMVVL
-292 VNDGTAGA
+292 VNESTAGA

-315 IVGTQTAGVG
+315 IVGMQTAGVG

-356 GTGIAPD
+356 GSGVVPD
-363 HSVILGYSAD
+363 HMVSLDYTPDFSNLSA
-373 FTSLATINPDIDP
+373 IDP
-386 QLAKAIEV
+386 GFDAQFAKAIEV
-394 ASAAVDS
+394 ASASISTNGEGQPAEN
-401 GADSVDGSSSVES
+401 SSEA
-414 GESSNG
+414 ENNG

>member
-9 TAITLIIIAIAITV
+9 TAITLIIIAIAITI

-28 LALRSFNEKVS
+28 LALRNFNEKVS

-59 QNRKDDIDEKELMDS
+59 QNRGDIDEEELMDS
-74 VAKGYLDGIDDP
+74 VAKGYLSGIDDP

-91 NTEAYAAYVA
+91 SAEAYSAYVA

-108 GVGISSSMDSDGYML
+108 GVGISASMDSDGYML
-123 VNKVYEGSTA
+123 VGKVYEGSTA
-133 AGAGILAGDLIIK
+133 ASAGILPGDLIIK
-146 VDDINLSAE
+146 VDDINLSAD
-155 TYEQAE
+155 TYADAE

-177 RGGDDTEMEITR
+177 RNGEDTEMEITR
-189 RVITPTNV
+189 RVLTPTNV
-197 TAVAFEDYYYI
+197 ATIAFDNHYYI
-208 RVDDFTEST
+208 RVDNFTEST

-226 KAISAGAKY
+226 KAISAGAQY
-235 LIFDVRSVSSGLVS
+235 LVFDVRSVSSGLIS
-249 SAATVLDR
+249 SAATILDR

-268 YSDGTKETLYTSNS
+268 YNDGSKETLYTSNS
-282 RETDIPMAVL
+282 RETNIPMVVL
-292 VNDGTAGA
+292 VNEGTSGA

-350 SDTAWE
+350 SETAWE
-356 GTGIAPD
+356 GVG
-363 HSVILGYSAD
+363 
-373 FTSLATINPDIDP
+373 INPDHAVSLGYVADFSNLSTIDP
-386 QLAKAIEV
+386 SIDTQLAKAIEV
-394 ASAAVDS
+394 VSAAINTNIDEENS
-401 GADSVDGSSSVES
+401 ES
-414 GESSNG
+414 GSGEENNG

>member
-9 TAITLIIIAIAITV
+9 TAITLIIIAIAITI

-28 LALRSFNEKVS
+28 LALRNFNEKVR

-59 QNRKDDIDEKELMDS
+59 QNRGDIDEEELMDS
-74 VAKGYLDGIDDP
+74 VAKGYLSGIDDP

-91 NTEAYAAYVA
+91 SAEAYSAYVA

-108 GVGISSSMDSDGYML
+108 GVGISASMDSDGYML
-123 VNKVYEGSTA
+123 VGKVYEGSTA
-133 AGAGILAGDLIIK
+133 ASAGILPGDLIIK
-146 VDDINLSAE
+146 VDDINLSAD
-155 TYEQAE
+155 TYADAE

-177 RGGDDTEMEITR
+177 RNGEDTEMEITR
-189 RVITPTNV
+189 RVLTPTNV
-197 TAVAFEDYYYI
+197 ATIAFDNHYYI
-208 RVDDFTEST
+208 RVDNFTEST

-226 KAISAGAKY
+226 KAISAGAQY
-235 LIFDVRSVSSGLVS
+235 LVFDVRSVSSGLIS
-249 SAATVLDR
+249 SAATILDR

-268 YSDGTKETLYTSNS
+268 YNDGSKETLYTSNS
-282 RETDIPMAVL
+282 RETDIPMVVL
-292 VNDGTAGA
+292 VNEGTSGA

-350 SDTAWE
+350 SETAWE
-356 GTGIAPD
+356 GVG
-363 HSVILGYSAD
+363 
-373 FTSLATINPDIDP
+373 INPDHAVSLGYVADFSNLSTIDP
-386 QLAKAIEV
+386 SIDTQLAKAIEV
-394 ASAAVDS
+394 VSAAINTNVDEENS
-401 GADSVDGSSSVES
+401 ES
-414 GESSNG
+414 GSGEENNG

>member
-9 TAITLIIIAIAITV
+9 TAITLIIIAVAITV

-28 LALRSFNEKVS
+28 LALRNFNEKVS
-39 SITERENMFA
+39 GITERENMFA

-59 QNRKDDIDEKELMDS
+59 QNRSDIDEETLMDG
-74 VAKGYLDGIDDP
+74 VAKGYLSGINDP

-91 NTEAYAAYVA
+91 SAETYSAYVA

-108 GVGISSSMDSDGYML
+108 GVGITASMDSDGYML
-123 VNKVYEGSTA
+123 VGKVYEGSTA
-133 AGAGILAGDLIIK
+133 ASAGILPGDLIIK
-146 VDDINLSAE
+146 VDDINLSAD
-155 TYEQAE
+155 TYAEAE

-177 RGGDDTEMEITR
+177 RDGEDTEMEITR
-189 RVITPTNV
+189 RVLTPTNV
-197 TAVAFEDYYYI
+197 TAVPFDNYYYI

-226 KAISAGAKY
+226 KAISAGAQY
-235 LIFDVRSVSSGLVS
+235 LVFDVRSVNSGLVS

-268 YSDGTKETLYTSNS
+268 YNDGSKETLYTSNS
-282 RETDIPMAVL
+282 RETDIPMVVL
-292 VNDGTAGA
+292 VNESTAGA

-315 IVGTQTAGVG
+315 IVGMQTAGVG

-350 SDTAWE
+350 SKTAWE
-356 GTGIAPD
+356 GSGVVPD
-363 HSVILGYSAD
+363 HMVSLDYTPDFSNLSA
-373 FTSLATINPDIDP
+373 IDP
-386 QLAKAIEV
+386 GFDAQFAKAIEV
-394 ASAAVDS
+394 ASASISTNGEGQPAEN
-401 GADSVDGSSSVES
+401 SSEA
-414 GESSNG
+414 ENNG

>member
-9 TAITLIIIAIAITV
+9 TAITLIIIAIAITI

-28 LALRSFNEKVS
+28 LALRNFNEKVS

-59 QNRKDDIDEKELMDS
+59 QNRGDIDEEELMDS
-74 VAKGYLDGIDDP
+74 VAKGYLSGIDDP

-91 NTEAYAAYVA
+91 SAEAYSAYVA

-108 GVGISSSMDSDGYML
+108 GVGISASMDSDGYML
-123 VNKVYEGSTA
+123 VGKVYEGSTA
-133 AGAGILAGDLIIK
+133 ASAGILPGDLIIK
-146 VDDINLSAE
+146 VDDINLSAD
-155 TYEQAE
+155 TYADAE

-177 RGGDDTEMEITR
+177 RNGEDTEMEITR
-189 RVITPTNV
+189 RVLTPTNV
-197 TAVAFEDYYYI
+197 ATIAFDNHYYI
-208 RVDDFTEST
+208 RVDNFTEST

-226 KAISAGAKY
+226 KAISAGAQY
-235 LIFDVRSVSSGLVS
+235 LVFDVRSVSSGLIS
-249 SAATVLDR
+249 SAATILDR

-268 YSDGTKETLYTSNS
+268 YNDGSKETLYTSNS
-282 RETDIPMAVL
+282 RETEIPMVVL
-292 VNDGTAGA
+292 VNEGTSGA

-350 SDTAWE
+350 SETAWE
-356 GTGIAPD
+356 GVG
-363 HSVILGYSAD
+363 
-373 FTSLATINPDIDP
+373 INPDHAVSLGYVADFGNLSTIDP
-386 QLAKAIEV
+386 SIDTQLAKAIEV
-394 ASAAVDS
+394 VSAAINTNVDEENS
-401 GADSVDGSSSVES
+401 ES
-414 GESSNG
+414 GSGEENNG

>member
-9 TAITLIIIAIAITV
+9 TAITLIIIAVAITV

-28 LALRSFNEKVS
+28 LALRNFNEKVS
-39 SITERENMFA
+39 GITERENMFA

-59 QNRKDDIDEKELMDS
+59 QNRSDIDEETLMDG
-74 VAKGYLDGIDDP
+74 VAKGYLSGINDP

-91 NTEAYAAYVA
+91 SAETYSAYVA

-108 GVGISSSMDSDGYML
+108 GVGITASMDSDGYML
-123 VNKVYEGSTA
+123 VGKVYEGSTA
-133 AGAGILAGDLIIK
+133 ASAGILPGDLIIK
-146 VDDINLSAE
+146 VDDINLSADTYADAE
-155 TYEQAE
+155 T
-161 ALLIGEAGT
+161 LLIGEAGT

-177 RGGDDTEMEITR
+177 RDGEDTEMEITR
-189 RVITPTNV
+189 RVLTPTNV
-197 TAVAFEDYYYI
+197 TAVPFDNYYYI

-226 KAISAGAKY
+226 KAISAGAQY
-235 LIFDVRSVSSGLVS
+235 LVFDVRSVNSGLVS

-268 YSDGTKETLYTSNS
+268 YNDGSKETLYTSNS
-282 RETDIPMAVL
+282 RETDIPMVVL
-292 VNDGTAGA
+292 VNESTAGA

-315 IVGTQTAGVG
+315 IVGMQTAGVG

-350 SDTAWE
+350 SKTAWE
-356 GTGIAPD
+356 GSGVVPD
-363 HSVILGYSAD
+363 HMVSLDYTPDFSNLSVI
-373 FTSLATINPDIDP
+373 DP
-386 QLAKAIEV
+386 GFDAQFAKAIEV
-394 ASAAVDS
+394 ASASISTNGEGQPAEN
-401 GADSVDGSSSVES
+401 SSEA
-414 GESSNG
+414 ENNG